1 MAAPVPAPV
10 IIARDITRGFTHGA
24 AGAFVALDRVS
35 FEVAPGE
42 FLAIVG
48 PSGCGKST
56 LLNIVAG
63 LKRPDGGTVSVNG
76 RDTTGTTPR
85 EMGYLFQEDTVLPW
99 YSVERNI
106 ALGLRYRGA
115 SAPDIRAR
123 VEWALEVSALTEFR
137 RSYPHQ
143 LSGGM
148 RRRVALMMTLV
159 VDPKILM
166 MDEPF
171 GALDTHT
178 KTRLHASLLEI
189 WGKTR
194 QTIVFVTH
202 DLMEAITLSDRIII
216 MSGRPGRVKAS
227 YAITIPRPRDV
238 IKVKDSE
245 EYLDDFRE
253 IWRILGEE
261 FV

>member
-1 MAAPVPAPV
+1 M
-10 IIARDITRGFTHGA
+10 
-24 AGAFVALDRVS
+24 S
-35 FEVAPGE
+35 
-42 FLAIVG
+42 
-48 PSGCGKST
+48 
-56 LLNIVAG
+56 
-63 LKRPDGGTVSVNG
+63 GTVAQPVDAFAERGIAFAVARVYDSRHTRPG
-76 RDTTGTTPR
+76 AETTGTTPR
-85 EMGYLFQEDTVLPW
+85 GMGYLFQEDTVLPW

-106 ALGLRYRGA
+106 ALGLQYRGA
-115 SAPDIRAR
+115 TAADIRAC
-123 VEWALEVSALTEFR
+123 VEWALEVSGLTEFR

-159 VDPKILM
+159 VDPKILL
-166 MDEPF
+166 MDEPL

-178 KTRLHASLLEI
+178 KTRLPASLLEI

-202 DLMEAITLSDRIII
+202 DLMEAVTLSDRIII
-216 MSGRPGRVKAS
+216 MSGRPGRAKAS
-227 YAITIPRPRDV
+227 YAISISQPRDV

-253 IWRILGEE
+253 IWRILGEQ

>member
-1 MAAPVPAPV
+1 MTIGAPIVRV
-10 IIARDITRGFTHGA
+10 REVTKRFVHGDTP
-24 AGAFVALDRVS
+24 AFVALDRVS
-35 FEVAPGE
+35 LEVYAGE

-56 LLNIVAG
+56 LLHIMAG
-63 LKRPDGGTVSVNG
+63 LKRPDGGAVVIDG
-76 RDTTGTTPR
+76 QDTTGTTPP
-85 EMGYLFQEDTVLPW
+85 ELGYLFQEDTVLPW
-99 YSVERNI
+99 FSVERNI
-106 ALGLRYRGA
+106 ALGLGYRGVPA
-115 SAPDIRAR
+115 DEIRR
-123 VEWALEVSALTEFR
+123 RTEWALHASGLTDFR

-159 VDPKILM
+159 VDPRILL

-178 KTRLHASLLEI
+178 KTRMHASLLEI
-189 WGKTR
+189 WEKTR

-202 DLMEAITLSDRIII
+202 DLMEAITLSDRIVI
-216 MSGRPGRVKAS
+216 MSARPGRVKAT
-227 YAITIPRPRDV
+227 YPIRIPRPRDV
-238 IKVKDSE
+238 IKVKDSQ